1 MKAAIKKKDVR
12 VYDQALYT
20 DVLIPCGYWTK
31 GDKNSHR
38 LVVVCNFKQRTLTLV
53 VFDDWDTEQVR
64 EAVSKIGNHVKNIGL
79 KVGLKCDGNISLEQ
93 ESTWEIKN
101 FAPYYQLDSQL
112 EEIDESDRLIAF
124 ISGVML
130 RGTSVD
136 EQIAYY
142 SKNGKKDTEVWKR
155 LQLLQATYVAKQ
167 VGADKVTPFKKGVI
181 VGKPN

>member
-1 MKAAIKKKDVR
+1 M
-12 VYDQALYT
+12 
-20 DVLIPCGYWTK
+20 
-31 GDKNSHR
+31 
-38 LVVVCNFKQRTLTLV
+38 V
-53 VFDDWDTEQVR
+53 VFDEWDAEPMR
-64 EAVSKIGNHVKNIGL
+64 EVISKIGNHVKNIGL
-79 KVGLKCDGNISLEQ
+79 RVGLKCDGNISLEQ
-93 ESTWEIKN
+93 ESIWEIKN
-101 FAPYYQLDSQL
+101 VAPYYQLDSQL

-142 SKNGKKDTEVWKR
+142 SKNGKKDVEVWKR